1 MANTF
6 IRKVQKD
13 IGTTANGVHVGSYT
27 VSSSPATKA
36 TVIGLSVSNTTSS
49 AIDVDVVL
57 SQASGSTSTD
67 VSLGTNIPLP
77 SGSTIV
83 LYGGD
88 QKLVM
93 EGGDMIKVRS
103 SASASCDCV
112 MSILEIT

>member
-6 IRKVQKD
+6 LRKVQKA
-13 IGTTANGVHVGSYT
+13 IGTDANGVQVGSYT
-27 VSSSPATKA
+27 VSGSPVTKA
-36 TVIGLSVSNTTSS
+36 TVIGLSVSNTTAS
-49 AIDVDVVL
+49 AIDVDVIL
-57 SQASGSTSTD
+57 AQSAANTTSD

-83 LYGGD
+83 LFGGD

>member
-6 IRKVQKD
+6 VRKVQRG
-13 IGTTANGVHVGSYT
+13 IGTDANGVHIGSYT

-57 SQASGSTSTD
+57 SQNSGNTTTD
-67 VSLGTNIPLP
+67 TSLGTNLPIP

>member
-6 IRKVQKD
+6 IRKVQKG
-13 IGTTANGVHVGSYT
+13 IGTDANGVRVGAYT
-27 VSSSPATKA
+27 VAASPTTKA
-36 TVIGLSVSNTTSS
+36 TVIGLSISNTTAS

-57 SQASGSTSTD
+57 SQADNSTSTD

-83 LYGGD
+83 LFGGD

-103 SASASCDCV
+103 SASGSCDCV